1 MPQIFKLKDVEVDD
15 IMFTDF
21 NDGEINISYAGKYPL
36 LIEIP
41 ALCCGGDIVLNKTKY
56 TTHELYLSLL
66 GKNDYDTEVMN
77 NFFKKLDSKLIGFG
91 KLNYKNWGL
100 DNKNVMYKSVIRELN
115 EENSQKYGIKVK
127 FMKSKNF
134 TTLLFDQKQN
144 IIPSS
149 DYQQYIKKGCFVKI
163 IIELVCIWIKNSTY
177 GVHIKLHQMKL
188 CQNNNG
194 SEMLSGYSFCES
206 SDDDSYD
213 GQNKNQQI
221 DGLRYILSD
230 DSSESL

>member
-1 MPQIFKLKDVEVDD
+1 MPQIFKLKDIEVDD
-15 IMFTDF
+15 ITFTDF
-21 NDGEINISYAGKYPL
+21 NDGEINISYLGKYPL

-41 ALCCGGDIVLNKTKY
+41 PLCCNGDIILNKTKY
-56 TTHELYLSLL
+56 TTHELYLNLL
-66 GKNDYDTEVMN
+66 GKNDYDTN
-77 NFFKKLDSKLIGFG
+77 AIDNFFKKLDSKLIGFG

-100 DNKNVMYKSVIRELN
+100 ENKNIMYKSVIREFDK
-115 EENSQKYGIKVK
+115 ESPQKNGIKVK

-134 TTLLFDQKQN
+134 NTLLFDQKQN
-144 IIPSS
+144 IIHTN
-149 DYQQYIKKGCFVKI
+149 DYQKYIKKGCYVKM

-177 GVHIKLHQMKL
+177 GIHIKLHQMKL
-188 CQNNNG
+188 CQNSNG

-213 GQNKNQQI
+213 GQSTNQQI
-221 DGLRYILSD
+221 DNLQYILSE